1 MLMLL
6 SNHIIK
12 AELLK
17 FAIMYKGFA
26 KITLCITLTF
36 SMLSAAIPL
45 HNVFH
50 NHYFI
55 KIDDCA
61 ENTCKSH
68 LKNHTEHCHTHSD
81 AVFLA
86 DLPKEI
92 VVINLLQNV
101 KQLQNFFKEDNYFQF
116 FFLTKNKAPPALIT
130 A

>member
-1 MLMLL
+1 MLL

-12 AELLK
+12 AELLR
-17 FAIMYKGFA
+17 FANMFKGFA
-26 KITLCITLTF
+26 KITLCIILTF

-55 KIDDCA
+55 KLDDCA
-61 ENTCKSH
+61 KNTCKSH
-68 LKNHTEHCHTHSD
+68 IKNHTEHCHTHSD

-86 DLPKEI
+86 ALPQ
-92 VVINLLQNV
+92 QNITFV
-101 KQLQNFFKEDNYFQF
+101 SYQPIKKLTTFFKEDNYFQF
-116 FFLTKNKAPPALIT
+116 FFLTKNKAPPALII